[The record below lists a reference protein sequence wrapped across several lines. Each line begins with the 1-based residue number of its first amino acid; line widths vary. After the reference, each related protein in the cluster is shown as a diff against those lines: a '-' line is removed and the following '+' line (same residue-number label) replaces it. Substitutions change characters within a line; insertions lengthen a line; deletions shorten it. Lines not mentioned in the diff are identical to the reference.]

1 MNLLPYLRLM
11 RPANIITA
19 MADILAGLAVS
30 STSFLLLISQSHTPT
45 FTSFQEISFSNLILL
60 LLSTIGL
67 YGGGVVFN
75 DVFDAKLDAVER
87 PERPIPSGQVSKT
100 SAAILGI
107 WLLMAGIVAAFGVSP
122 SSGLIALIVAILAL
136 VYDKYGKHT
145 LLGPI
150 NMGLCRGG
158 NLLLGMSG
166 AIQTKEWLIVHP
178 HSSLSPSAIEP
189 TNPFWFNQMSPLAEY
204 WPLALIPVAYIAAIT
219 TISRGE
225 VHGGDK
231 RALYLAFGL
240 YGIVMLVIVGLSM
253 KSPFSVWQSLPFLAL
268 FAYLI
273 FPPLLRAFKDRQP
286 RNIGLAVKAGVIA
299 LIAMDAAIAATFA
312 GWMYG
317 LAVLALLP
325 LSRFL
330 AKIFAVT

>member
-1 MNLLPYLRLM
+1 MNVLPYLRLM

-30 STSFLLLISQSHTPT
+30 SATFFLIISQNHDSL
-45 FTSFQEISFSNLILL
+45 SAYFQEVSFSNLILL

-75 DVFDAKLDAVER
+75 DVFDTELDAIER
-87 PERPIPSGQVSKT
+87 PERPIPSGQVSKAG
-100 SAAILGI
+100 AALLGSG
-107 WLLMAGIVAAFGVSP
+107 LLIVGIAAAYGVSP
-122 SSGLIALIVAILAL
+122 ISAVLAFAVAILAL

-145 LLGPI
+145 LIGPI

-166 AIQTKEWLIVHP
+166 VIQTKDWLNLHHESLVTPSIVD
-178 HSSLSPSAIEP
+178 PS
-189 TNPFWFNQMSPLAEY
+189 NPLWFGRQSPLEQY

-240 YGIVMLVIVGLSM
+240 YGMVILVIIGLSM
-253 KSPFSVWQSLPFLAL
+253 KSLFPIWQSLPFLAL
-268 FAYLI
+268 FVYLI
-273 FPPLLRAFKDRQP
+273 FPPLFRAFKDRQP

-312 GWMYG
+312 GGMYG

-325 LSRFL
+325 LSRYL